1 MLDPSQIMSIGEV
14 ERVGIGLAFLIFPI
28 LFIIGFAVHPNLLR
42 PRRVRNVDDLVA
54 RVRHN
59 ARLQVGHVLVL
70 LSTPM
75 LIVVAIQC
83 MTLSLS
89 GPLAWLGLVGGAIAV
104 CGVVILAADKGALG
118 LVISAFDTLPD
129 GEFAQLKPGLKVM
142 QNQAGWL
149 ALLRGLL
156 LLPLGFAVL
165 FIAML
170 SAGVLPVWQAVT
182 LLIGTILLVAPDG
195 FEIVSLLGS
204 VLLAIGLMP
213 FGLQL
218 LA

>member
-1 MLDPSQIMSIGEV
+1 VLGVTQIMSLGEV
-14 ERVGIGLAFLIFPI
+14 ERIGTGLAFLIFPI
-28 LFIIGFAVHPNLLR
+28 LFITGFAVHPNLLR

-59 ARLQVGHVLVL
+59 PRLQVGHVLVL

-83 MTLSLS
+83 MTLSMK

-118 LVISAFDTLPD
+118 LVVSAFDTLPD
-129 GEFAQLKPGLKVM
+129 DEFAQLKPGLRVM
-142 QNQAGWL
+142 QTQAGWL
-149 ALLRGLL
+149 ALLRGLV
-156 LLPLGFAVL
+156 LLPLGFAL
-165 FIAML
+165 LSIAML
-170 SAGVLPVWQAVT
+170 SAGALPAWQAIT
-182 LLIGTILLVAPDG
+182 LLVGTVLLVAPDG
-195 FEIVSLLGS
+195 FEVISLFAS
-204 VLLAIGLMP
+204 FLLAIALVP
-213 FGLQL
+213 LGLQF

>member
-1 MLDPSQIMSIGEV
+1 MLDVGQIMSISEV
-14 ERVGIGLAFLIFPI
+14 ERMGVGLAFLIFPI

-54 RVRHN
+54 RVRRN

-75 LIVVAIQC
+75 LIAVAVQC

-104 CGVVILAADKGALG
+104 CGVVLLAADKGALG
-118 LVISAFDTLPD
+118 LVVSAFDTLPD
-129 GEFAQLKPGLKVM
+129 EEFAQLKPGLKAM

-149 ALLRGLL
+149 ALLQGLG
-156 LLPLGFAVL
+156 LLPLGFAIL

-170 SAGVLPVWQAVT
+170 GAGALPVWQATT

-195 FEIVSLLGS
+195 FEIISLLGS

-213 FGLQL
+213 FALQL
-218 LA
+218 FA

>member
-1 MLDPSQIMSIGEV
+1 MSLGEV
-14 ERVGIGLAFLIFPI
+14 ERIGTGLAFLIFPI

-59 ARLQVGHVLVL
+59 PRLQVGHVLVL
-70 LSTPM
+70 LSTPL

-83 MTLSLS
+83 VTLSMK

-118 LVISAFDTLPD
+118 LVVSAFDTLPD
-129 GEFAQLKPGLKVM
+129 DEFAQLKPGLRMM
-142 QNQAGWL
+142 QTQAGWL
-149 ALLRGLL
+149 ALLRALV
-156 LLPLGFAVL
+156 LLPLGFAL
-165 FIAML
+165 LSIAML
-170 SAGVLPVWQAVT
+170 SAGALPAWQAIA
-182 LLIGTILLVAPDG
+182 LLIGTVLLVAPDG
-195 FEIVSLLGS
+195 FEVISLFAS
-204 VLLAIGLMP
+204 VLLAIGLVP
-213 FGLQL
+213 LGLQF

>member
-1 MLDPSQIMSIGEV
+1 MLDPSQIMSIGAIEST
-14 ERVGIGLAFLIFPI
+14 GIALAFLIFPI

-59 ARLQVGHVLVL
+59 GRLQVGHVLVL

-83 MTLSLS
+83 MTLSLT
-89 GPLAWLGLVGGAIAV
+89 GPLAWLGLVGGATAV

-129 GEFAQLKPGLKVM
+129 NEFAQLKPGLKAM
-142 QNQAGWL
+142 QSQAGWL
-149 ALLRGLL
+149 ALLRALA
-156 LLPLGFAVL
+156 LLPLGFAIL
-165 FIAML
+165 FIALL
-170 SAGVLPVWQAVT
+170 SAGALPVWQAIT

-195 FEIVSLLGS
+195 YEVISLLGS
-204 VLLAIGLMP
+204 VLLFIGLMP
-213 FGLQL
+213 FALQF

>member
-1 MLDPSQIMSIGEV
+1 MLDVGQIMSIGEV
-14 ERVGIGLAFLIFPI
+14 ERMGVGLAFLIFPI

-54 RVRHN
+54 RVRRN
-59 ARLQVGHVLVL
+59 PRLQVGHVLVL

-75 LIVVAIQC
+75 LIAVAIQC

-89 GPLAWLGLVGGAIAV
+89 GPLAWLALVGGAIAV

-118 LVISAFDTLPD
+118 LVISALDTLPD
-129 GEFAQLKPGLKVM
+129 GEFAQLKPGLKAM

-149 ALLRGLL
+149 AMLRGIA
-156 LLPLGFAVL
+156 LLPLGFVVL

-170 SAGVLPVWQAVT
+170 SAGALSVWQAIT
-182 LLIGTILLVAPDG
+182 LLIGTILLIAPDG

-213 FGLQL
+213 FVLQL